1 MLRPEDGII
10 ICREIVVALVPLLDF
25 PNVFAV
31 PVQRIVFGVYGS
43 DRYSTKIV
51 GMIQKVIFD
60 CDVDVQIVNDVVH
73 VFAFAFAFARVA
85 GVLSR
90 FLHNGF
96 INQGATRKINCLA
109 LTSRM
114 CRAPPDSIVLN

>member
-1 MLRPEDGII
+1 
-10 ICREIVVALVPLLDF
+10 
-25 PNVFAV
+25 
-31 PVQRIVFGVYGS
+31 
-43 DRYSTKIV
+43 
-51 GMIQKVIFD
+51 MIQKVIFD

-73 VFAFAFAFARVA
+73 VFAFARVA